1 MTERTFSVIVNTYE
15 RAESLALTL
24 AALEQLDC
32 RAFEVVVVNGPSR
45 DGTEAVLDRYRD
57 RITVGRCLERNL
69 SQSRNIGVRLA
80 AGEIVAFIDDDAYP
94 DPAWLDRLA
103 EAYDD
108 PEVAAAGG
116 PTYNYTG
123 TDVQAWRSFVD
134 RFGNARVDHIARAY
148 PGQVS
153 SAPFTTWVPYTIGTN
168 SSFRR
173 EVLVGIGGFD
183 EEFEYYLEESDV
195 CCRLVGLGHVVAQL
209 DDGFVYHKF
218 LPSWVRDRPDVVKD
232 YRQVLKSKLYFSLK
246 HGLAV
251 ASFGEVCADIVR
263 FVEKCAAE
271 VDAAV
276 AAGRLTESDR
286 TKFETDAAEMSDA
299 ALRAIRAPEPRTR
312 PPEWFGRVARPIV
325 PFSTRPGRT
334 DRLHVCLT
342 SAEYPPTRVNGIG
355 RVVHALATGLA
366 DAGHVVHV
374 VTRGDLSRRVDL
386 EDGVWVHRVPVT
398 SHAPILDLA
407 VPGHIWDLAASFYD
421 EVRVIDEHRAL
432 DVLQAPNWD
441 SEGIAAICDER
452 IPVVVGLYTPLKTL
466 TALDPRVGA
475 AFDGSD
481 PSIRHMVALERYCY
495 EQADGL
501 LACGPSV
508 VAEIESRYEMA
519 VDARRLG
526 LVAHGLVDR
535 AGGARPAVDGAPV
548 GVLFV
553 GRLEPRKGVDVLLDC
568 AVPLLARHR
577 DLEITI
583 AGDDSVPTLDGSTLR
598 ARFERT
604 APTDLAA
611 RVHFLG
617 PVDDAALLSLYADCE
632 ILVVPSRYESF
643 GLMLLEAM
651 MFAKPVVA
659 ADVGGM
665 REIVVD
671 GETGRLV
678 PAGDPDALAAALGD
692 LLEQPELR
700 RRLGAAGRRRYEE
713 RFSRE
718 QMVDGVS
725 RFYRAV
731 MASGARG
738 AAVVGAGAPG
748 AGAE

>member
-1 MTERTFSVIVNTYE
+1 MTERTVSVIVNTYD

-24 AALEQLDC
+24 AALEQLDY

-45 DGTEAVLDRYRD
+45 DGTEDLLDRYRG

-69 SQSRNIGVRLA
+69 SRSRNIGVRLA

-94 DPAWLDRLA
+94 DPAWLDRLV

-134 RFGNARVDHIARAY
+134 RFGNARVDHVARAY
-148 PGQVS
+148 PGAVT

-168 SSFRR
+168 CSFRR

-195 CCRLVGLGHVVAQL
+195 CCRLVGLGYVVAQL

-246 HGLAV
+246 HGLAA
-251 ASFGEVCADIVR
+251 ASFREVCADIVR
-263 FVEKCAAE
+263 FVEKCATE
-271 VDAAV
+271 VDEAV
-276 AAGRLTESDR
+276 AAGRLAESDR

-299 ALRAIRAPEPRTR
+299 ALCALRAPEPRTR
-312 PPEWFGRVARPIV
+312 PPEWFGRVARPLLA
-325 PFSTRPGRT
+325 FSTGAGP

-374 VTRGDLSRRVDL
+374 VTRGDVSRRVDL
-386 EDGVWVHRVPVT
+386 EEGVWVHRVPVT
-398 SHAPILDLA
+398 PHAPGPDLA
-407 VPGHIWDLAASFYD
+407 VPRHIWDLSASFYD
-421 EVRVIDEHRAL
+421 EVLLIDGHRAL

-441 SEGIAAICDER
+441 SEGLAAIWDGR

-475 AFDGSD
+475 ALDGSD
-481 PSIRHMVALERYCY
+481 PSIRDMVALERYCY
-495 EQADGL
+495 EHADGL

-508 VAEIESRYEMA
+508 VAEIESRYELS
-519 VDARRLG
+519 VDRRRLG

-535 AGGARPAVDGAPV
+535 AGGARPAAAGPRV
-548 GVLFV
+548 GLLFV
-553 GRLEPRKGVDVLLDC
+553 GRLEPRKGVDVLLEC
-568 AVPLLARHR
+568 AAGLLARHGG
-577 DLEITI
+577 LEITI
-583 AGDDSVPTLDGSTLR
+583 AGDDSVPTLDGSTMR
-598 ARFERT
+598 AHFERT
-604 APTDLAA
+604 APKDLRA
-611 RVHFLG
+611 RVRFLG
-617 PVDDAALLSLYADCE
+617 PVDDDALLSLYAACD
-632 ILVVPSRYESF
+632 IVVVPSRFESF

-659 ADVGGM
+659 SDVGGM

-678 PAGDPDALAAALGD
+678 PAGDPDALAGALDD
-692 LLEQPELR
+692 LLGQPELR

-713 RFSRE
+713 RFSRG

-725 RFYRAV
+725 RFYRSV
-731 MASGARG
+731 VGSHGRG
-738 AAVVGAGAPG
+738 AAVGAGAPG
-748 AGAE
+748 AAAE